1 MSRTSV
7 LLPLPLTPV
16 IDDEAA
22 ERDLDVDVAQ
32 VVLARALDG
41 EPLVRRRRA
50 AASARG
56 SMRLPARYWPVIES
70 LTLRIPLTGPL

>member
-16 IDDEAA
+16 TDDQAA

-32 VVLARALDG
+32 VVLASALD
-41 EPLVRRRRA
+41 RRA
-50 AASARG
+50 TRPTASGAVFG
-56 SMRLPARYWPVIES
+56 TGIVRLPARYWPVIES
-70 LTLRIPLTGPL
+70 LTFRMPLTGPL